1 MRIWG
6 ICFPTCHCISTI
18 QHLILATCLPSCT
31 APNEGSLQIFTS
43 LPSSRFDSH
52 LPFQSF
58 RHFAQ
63 FSDRSKTQWE
73 HPSETPAKP
82 SKPAR
87 SAPSASAGSGGTKTA
102 TTKRSLP
109 QPKGWGYSRG
119 SAAGEMKYNATTFQ
133 GYV

>member
-1 MRIWG
+1 LLH
-6 ICFPTCHCISTI
+6 CPPTSTF
-18 QHLILATCLPSCT
+18 
-31 APNEGSLQIFTS
+31 EGSLLIFTS
-43 LPSSRFDSH
+43 LPFVAA
-52 LPFQSF
+52 LIVTYLFNPF

-87 SAPSASAGSGGTKTA
+87 SAPSATTAGSGGTKT
-102 TTKRSLP
+102 TTTQSSLP
-109 QPKGWGYSRG
+109 TKGWGDS
-119 SAAGEMKYNATTFQ
+119 Q